1 MSLAVL
7 KHEIPRNTVKYCNKC
22 KHRFLA
28 PGDTCK
34 AFPDRI
40 PDDVLSG
47 KLDHRFRVDGD
58 NGYQFELKDDND

>member
-1 MSLAVL
+1 MSLKDL
-7 KHEIPRNTVKYCNKC
+7 KNEVWQNAVKYCNDC
-22 KHRFLA
+22 KHRFLE

-47 KLDHRFRVDGD
+47 KLDHHSPIEGD
-58 NGYQFELKDDND
+58 HGYQFEQKD